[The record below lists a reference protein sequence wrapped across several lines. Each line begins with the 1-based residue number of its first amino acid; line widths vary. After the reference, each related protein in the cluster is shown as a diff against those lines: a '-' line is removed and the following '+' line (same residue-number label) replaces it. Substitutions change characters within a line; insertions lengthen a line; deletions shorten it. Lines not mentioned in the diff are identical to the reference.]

1 MHEHHIT
8 IAFYVALAWL
18 IGAPTAHSQG
28 FGEQAAP
35 QFRYS
40 NQGLTNEVY
49 RQQFSAAAAAAA
61 SAKNSGSSGSGS
73 SGPSQ
78 SAQELNNVVQ
88 INNNSTYNL
97 SISGSSNL
105 LSFDNKVDAAQRSD
119 GTSQSSS
126 NAGVVHSGGSSS
138 YSNR

>member
-1 MHEHHIT
+1 MHKPHSAIV
-8 IAFYVALAWL
+8 ISVALAWL
-18 IGAPTAHSQG
+18 IGPPTAQSQG
-28 FGEQAAP
+28 YGEQAPP

-40 NQGLTNEVY
+40 TQGLSNEVY
-49 RQQFSAAAAAAA
+49 RQQFSASAAA
-61 SAKNSGSSGSGS
+61 SASSSRGGGSGSSGSL
-73 SGPSQ
+73 Q

-126 NAGVVHSGGSSS
+126 NAGVVHSSGESR
-138 YSNR
+138 YLNR

>member
-1 MHEHHIT
+1 MHGRRNT

-18 IGAPTAHSQG
+18 FGSPTAHSQG
-28 FGEQAAP
+28 YGEQSPP

-49 RQQFSAAAAAAA
+49 RQQFSAAAAA
-61 SAKNSGSSGSGS
+61 SAKTSGSSGSGS

-126 NAGVVHSGGSSS
+126 NAGVVHSGGNSS
-138 YSNR
+138 YLNR